1 MRFGMRIL
9 TLSAAILALSCQA
22 QVKLPLNV
30 PKAAA
35 ALLPKATTAL
45 TETEVANGLKEA
57 LVAGVQKG

>member
-1 MRFGMRIL
+1 MRIL

-45 TETEVANGLKEA
+45 TETEVANGLK
-57 LVAGVQKG
+57 